1 MALNRNLYPTSGTN
15 IVKHGQMLQR
25 WLVNTAGT
33 DVNVTTDE
41 YGLANNATA
50 GRGLNVSAFTTGRF
64 TVSLDAGNSVADI
77 LKADASI
84 TSYIAT
90 PVDNYFVMPEV
101 ITSSSVTFQVWKT
114 VAAGPVVSRSNPP
127 VSVTGSV
134 STPFSLGTS
143 PFVALSTGL
152 ATTFTRVPVTV
163 VATGGVPIAG
173 LTMTLTTA
181 AATPTTTGSFTIGK
195 SFTITNVGDTD
206 FTLIGASS
214 NAIGVQFTSTGLGGG
229 TTGTANTATV
239 ATAAFDQSGP
249 TIAALLAT
257 GVPATATTYT
267 VTLPANLGSTTAT
280 CNAATAFGTVIV
292 TQASPV
298 YLSVN
303 IQFTQS
309 AVPA

>member
-1 MALNRNLYPTSGTN
+1 M
-15 IVKHGQMLQR
+15 VQR
-25 WLVNTAGT
+25 WLVSTAGT
-33 DVNVTTDE
+33 AVNVATDE

-50 GRGLNVSAFTTGRF
+50 GRGLNMTAFSTGRF

-84 TSYIAT
+84 TSYIGS
-90 PVDNYFVMPEV
+90 PLVNYFVMPEA

-114 VAAGPVVSRSNPP
+114 TASVVSPAAGPIVATSNPAS
-127 VSVTGSV
+127 SVTGSV
-134 STPFSLGTS
+134 STAFALGTS

-152 ATTFTRVPVTV
+152 ATTFTGVPVTV
-163 VATGGVPIAG
+163 VASGGVPIAG
-173 LTMTLTTA
+173 LTMTLTTN
-181 AATPTTTGSFTIGK
+181 AATSTTTGSFTIGK
-195 SFTITNVGDTD
+195 SFTITNVGNTD

-229 TTGTANTATV
+229 TTGTANTTTV
-239 ATAAFDQSGP
+239 ATATFDQSGP
-249 TIAALLAT
+249 TIAALLAV

-267 VTLPANLGSTTAT
+267 VTVPANLGSTTAT
-280 CNAATAFGTVIV
+280 CNAATSFGTVIV

-298 YLSVN
+298 YLSVD

-309 AVPA
+309 AVSA